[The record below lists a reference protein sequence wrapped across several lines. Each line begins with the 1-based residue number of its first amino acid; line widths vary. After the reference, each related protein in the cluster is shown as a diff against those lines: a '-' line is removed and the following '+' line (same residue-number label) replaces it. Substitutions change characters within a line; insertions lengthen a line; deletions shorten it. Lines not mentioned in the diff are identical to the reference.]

1 MSSNEEREAEKGSR
15 VVRSASRCSSL
26 TEELLTIQGLTQIT
40 QDLTQMV
47 IMRKNKR
54 DTQPPMLTRNRD
66 KINSMFAFRDKLIT
80 EL

>member
-15 VVRSASRCSSL
+15 VVRSASKGSSL
-26 TEELLTIQGLTQIT
+26 TEELLRTQGLTQIT
-40 QDLTQMV
+40 QDLTQMA